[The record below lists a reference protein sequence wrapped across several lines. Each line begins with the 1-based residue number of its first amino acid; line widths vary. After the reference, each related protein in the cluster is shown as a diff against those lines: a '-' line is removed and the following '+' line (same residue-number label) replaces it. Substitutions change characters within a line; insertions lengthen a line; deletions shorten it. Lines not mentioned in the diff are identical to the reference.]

1 MWALKGLFKAVTK
14 RDPPGTESDD
24 SLSGM
29 ENETEESNNETAR
42 VFIKNQEELFARK
55 RVTTLKPCQTK
66 GKQLVSKVIQM
77 KQK

>member
-29 ENETEESNNETAR
+29 ENETEEGNTETAR
-42 VFIKNQEELFARK
+42 VFIKTREELFARK
-55 RVTTLKPCQTK
+55 QGSNV
-66 GKQLVSKVIQM
+66 KVM
-77 KQK
+77 

>member
-29 ENETEESNNETAR
+29 ENGTEEGNNETAR
-42 VFIKNQEELFARK
+42 AFIKTREELFARK
-55 RVTTLKPCQTK
+55 QGSNVK
-66 GKQLVSKVIQM
+66 VMSK
-77 KQK
+77 K